1 MAIADRNHRP
11 LGSPCAAEI
20 HESRVIRP
28 GQWRIHRG
36 RLGEPEERPDQDVAR
51 LDRQGEPTAR
61 HVCRS
66 VLHARGEVAGAGA
79 AGRLLRAQRRVTLD
93 PLIDLGS
100 AVNEVP
106 GRVDPD
112 HHRAVD
118 IVRVP
123 PLVDHRETGPGALA
137 EQVDALVAERDASGL
152 DVAGLLRQRVAGEV
166 YAVSLKALAR
176 TRRRPGSTPVSDALA
191 RYVGGVL
198 QRRRHLGTVQ
208 HRRAVDAAV
217 ADHDDIVLGGQAVRL
232 GKRHVGNARAAVEVE
247 DRRQRVR

>member
-1 MAIADRNHRP
+1 MRGGDP
-11 LGSPCAAEI
+11 
-20 HESRVIRP
+20 RVEGHRP

-36 RLGEPEERPDQDVAR
+36 RLGEPEERPDPDVAR
-51 LDRQGEPTAR
+51 LDRQEVPPAR
-61 HVCRS
+61 HVRRR

-100 AVNEVP
+100 AVHEVP

-118 IVRVP
+118 TVRVP
-123 PLVDHRETGPGALA
+123 PRVDHRETGPGALA

-152 DVAGLLRQRVAGEV
+152 DVVGLLRQRVAGEV
-166 YAVSLKALAR
+166 YAGSLKPLRAR
-176 TRRRPGSTPVSDALA
+176 GEGLGVRAQRRFAEE
-191 RYVGGVL
+191 VGGVL

-208 HRRAVDAAV
+208 HRRTVDAAV
-217 ADHDDIVLGGQAVRL
+217 ADHDDIVLGGQAARL
-232 GKRHVGNARAAVEVE
+232 GKRHVGYARAAVEME
-247 DRRQRVR
+247 DWRQRVG